1 MNGLKGRR
9 NRAYVRDV
17 FALRDYVE
25 DWDWVVNDLALHVH
39 GAHLYENGEA
49 GDEYELRLTDDITVY
64 GRDVSRLANYVDWG
78 VPTAQEPVDAM
89 PRGHETAKQTTCPR
103 TFKYMHLRYDH
114 GIDWFDKYY
123 REDKQYHG
131 RHARGPVNR
140 VQYHEGGYVYMSHP
154 RQPSYTCWKDNG
166 RAYQA
171 HGRQRTS

>member
-1 MNGLKGRR
+1 MNGLGT
-9 NRAYVRDV
+9 RASREAVDDR
-17 FALRDYVE
+17 FWLRDLNTC
-25 DWDWVVNDLALHVH
+25 DWDWVLNDLALHVH
-39 GAHLYENGEA
+39 GAHTPGA
-49 GDEYELRLTDDITVY
+49 YELHLTDDITVY
-64 GRDVSRLANYVDWG
+64 GTDVSKLINDWDWG

-131 RHARGPVNR
+131 RHARGPANR
-140 VQYHEGGYVYMSHP
+140 VQYHEGGRVYMALHT
-154 RQPSYTCWKDNG
+154 QPSYTCWKDNG